1 MTRFIDEV
9 FEQPAVAR
17 RLLAGDRFANLAER
31 IRALDPAGFVIAA
44 RGSSDNAALYAKYLF
59 EARNRLP
66 VALAAPS
73 LFTHY
78 RTPPHL
84 SRYCVI
90 GISQSGASP
99 DVVAVLAEAR
109 RQGAFT
115 IALTST
121 AASPLG
127 HVADGVIDLA
137 TGPETSVPASKTFT
151 ASLLALAMLSAA
163 LDPEPSFSAGIRAVA
178 GALEAALQESA
189 RAAEL
194 AREFDAPSAVVLGR
208 GFNLATAAEAALKL
222 TETAYVLARAWSIA
236 DFLHGPIAIADARV
250 PVLLVGARST
260 AGRELDGIAGRLA
273 RLGCHVTA
281 FVDGRLPE
289 GASGIELDF
298 GLPEAL
304 SPLPLTVIGQL
315 LASALA
321 ERRGYDPDRPRS
333 LTKVTRTW

>member
-1 MTRFIDEV
+1 MTRFVDEV
-9 FEQPAVAR
+9 REQPAVVR
-17 RLLAGDRFANLAER
+17 RLLAGDRFADMAER
-31 IRALDPAGFVIAA
+31 IRALDPVGFMVAA

-78 RTPPHL
+78 RTPPRL
-84 SRYCVI
+84 SHYCVI

-121 AASPLG
+121 LTSPLG
-127 HVADGVIDLA
+127 IAADAVIDLA

-151 ASLLALAMLSAA
+151 ASLFALALLSAA

-178 GALEAALQESA
+178 DALEAALQKSA

-194 AREFDAPSAVVLGR
+194 ARDFDASSAVVLGR
-208 GFNLATAAEAALKL
+208 GFNLATAAETALKL

-250 PVLLVGARST
+250 PALLVGAR
-260 AGRELDGIAGRLA
+260 GPGGQELDAIAGRLA
-273 RLGCHVTA
+273 GLGCHVTA
-281 FVDGRLPE
+281 IIDGRLPE
-289 GASGIELDF
+289 AAAGIELDS

-304 SPLPLTVIGQL
+304 SPLPLSVIGQL
-315 LASALA
+315 LANALA